1 MNQDEKRK
9 FIMDL
14 YKNRYTCKG
23 YDPDKKVSE
32 EDFKTI
38 IEAGRLAPSSMGFE
52 PWKFVLINNKHIKDK
67 IKPHAWGGEKSLE
80 GASHFVV
87 ILTRSPKDMHYDS
100 DYIQYIQRDI
110 QKFSDELREPRKEKY
125 KNFQIEDFKLLE
137 SDRALFDWACKNTYI
152 ALANMLTAAA
162 ILGVD
167 STPIE
172 GFHREN
178 LEKVLIKEGIIDPAH
193 YGLCCMVAFGYTN
206 RDHRPKTRRELSE
219 VLEIIE

>member
-9 FIMDL
+9 FIINL
-14 YKNRYTCKG
+14 YQNRYTCKG
-23 YDPDKKVSE
+23 FDPEKRVSD
-32 EDFKTI
+32 EDFNAI

-52 PWKFVLINNKHIKDK
+52 PWKFVLINNEDVKEK

-80 GASHFVV
+80 GASHFLV
-87 ILTRSPKDMHYDS
+87 ILTRSPKDLRYDS
-100 DYIQYIQRDI
+100 DYIEYIQKDI
-110 QKFSDELREPRKEKY
+110 QGFSDELREPRKIKY
-125 KNFQIEDFKLLE
+125 KNFQIEDFKLFE

-162 ILGVD
+162 VLGVD

-172 GFHREN
+172 GFHRDN
-178 LEKVLIKEGIIDPAH
+178 LERVLIEERIIDPEH
-193 YGLCCMVAFGYTN
+193 FGLCCMVAFGYTN
-206 RDHRPKTRRELSE
+206 REHRPKTRRKVEE